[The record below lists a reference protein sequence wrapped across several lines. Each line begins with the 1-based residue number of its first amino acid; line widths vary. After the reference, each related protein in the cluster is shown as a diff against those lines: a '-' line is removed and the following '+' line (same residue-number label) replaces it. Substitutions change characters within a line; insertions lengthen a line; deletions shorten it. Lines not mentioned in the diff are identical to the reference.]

1 MPHYNKLVRDRIPEI
16 IERDGKRLSTRILDE
31 DEYVSYL
38 NEKLKEELAEYLK
51 CEETKDQI
59 EELADMLEVILALAE
74 VRGVTAEELEAVR
87 RQKADKRGAFNE
99 RILLEWV
106 ED

>member
-38 NEKLKEELAEYLK
+38 NEKLKEFY
-51 CEETKDQI
+51 TI
-59 EELADMLEVILALAE
+59 I
-74 VRGVTAEELEAVR
+74 T
-87 RQKADKRGAFNE
+87 
-99 RILLEWV
+99 
-106 ED
+106 